1 MPLVIKLGCA
11 PGTPGLT
18 GPFTSF
24 NSKNMSIADNIH
36 RIEQELAG
44 TPARLVVV
52 TKTHPVEKLA
62 EAYAA
67 GGRIF
72 GENRPQEMAAKQPQL
87 PADVEWHLIGQL
99 QTNKVKLLA
108 PFVHTVQS
116 VDSLKLLRELDKHA
130 AANGRVINGLLQ
142 FHIAQEEAKS
152 GLTLPEAEALLASAD
167 YQSLRNVRLTGVM
180 GVATFTSDEAQLRQE
195 FGQLRGYFQ
204 HLKATYF
211 AADAAFS
218 EISMGMS
225 GDYPL
230 AVAEG
235 STLVRVGSAI
245 FGSRG

>member
-1 MPLVIKLGCA
+1 
-11 PGTPGLT
+11 
-18 GPFTSF
+18 
-24 NSKNMSIADNIH
+24 MSIAENIH
-36 RIEQELAG
+36 RIESELAG
-44 TPARLVVV
+44 TAARLVVV
-52 TKTHPVEKLA
+52 TKTHPVERLQ
-62 EAYAA
+62 EAYDA
-67 GGRIF
+67 GARMF

-116 VDSLKLLRELDKHA
+116 IDSGKLLRELNKHA
-130 AANGRVINGLLQ
+130 LANNRVINGQLQ
-142 FHIAQEEAKS
+142 FHIAKEETKS
-152 GLTLPEAEALLASAD
+152 GLTLAEAEEILAAAD
-167 YQSLRNVRLTGVM
+167 FAQLVNVRLTGVM
-180 GVATFTSDEAQLRQE
+180 GVATFTSDEAQLREE
-195 FGQLRGYFQ
+195 FQQLRGYFD
-204 HLKATYF
+204 HLKTTYF
-211 AADAAFS
+211 ANQPTFR

>member
-1 MPLVIKLGCA
+1 
-11 PGTPGLT
+11 
-18 GPFTSF
+18 
-24 NSKNMSIADNIH
+24 MSVAENIH
-36 RIEQELAG
+36 RIEAELAG

-52 TKTHPVEKLA
+52 TKTHPVERLE

-67 GGRIF
+67 GARLF

-116 VDSLKLLRELDKHA
+116 IDSLKLLKEIDKHA

-142 FHIAQEEAKS
+142 FHIAQEATKS
-152 GLTLPEAEALLASAD
+152 GLALAEAQELLRSAE
-167 YQSLRNVRLTGVM
+167 YQKLQNVRLTGVM
-180 GVATFTSDEAQLRQE
+180 GVATFTSDEAQLRAE
-195 FGQLRGYFQ
+195 FQQLRGYFEQ
-204 HLKATYF
+204 LKAAYF
-211 AADAAFS
+211 AQEPAFC

>member
-1 MPLVIKLGCA
+1 MA
-11 PGTPGLT
+11 
-18 GPFTSF
+18 
-24 NSKNMSIADNIH
+24 IAGNIH
-36 RIEQELAG
+36 RINAELAG
-44 TPARLVVV
+44 TAARLVVV

-67 GGRIF
+67 GARRF

-87 PADVEWHLIGQL
+87 PPDVEWHLIGQL

-116 VDSLKLLRELDKHA
+116 VDGLKLLREIDRHA
-130 AANGRVINGLLQ
+130 AANRRVINCLFQ
-142 FHIAQEEAKS
+142 FHIAQEATKS
-152 GLTLPEAEALLASAD
+152 GLTLPEAEEILTSET
-167 YQSLRNVRLTGVM
+167 YQYLDNVQLTGVM
-180 GVATFTSDEAQLRQE
+180 GVATFTDNETQLRQE
-195 FGQLRGYFQ
+195 FQQLRGYFE
-204 HLKATYF
+204 HLKNAYF
-211 AADAAFS
+211 ADEPTFR